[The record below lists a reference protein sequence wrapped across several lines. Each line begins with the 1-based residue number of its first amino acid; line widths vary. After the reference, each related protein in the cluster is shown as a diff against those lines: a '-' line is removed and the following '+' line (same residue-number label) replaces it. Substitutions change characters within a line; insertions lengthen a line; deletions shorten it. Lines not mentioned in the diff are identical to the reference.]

1 MANAIRAD
9 GKDNTQIASAAG
21 VAQAT
26 EAAEASVT
34 RVHTT
39 SATPA
44 TPGGKPGGVRVG
56 LVYGVREPNLTEGYT
71 RQQVAEFDRLDTIT
85 AIETTLAGLGYA
97 CERIGHVRQLAA
109 RLVAEGSSKGLTH
122 ACRVDTPAALSAAC
136 AQLWAQFDQP
146 LLIEP
151 FLSGREF
158 TVGLVGTGA
167 GARVLAVGEM
177 VFCEPSGG
185 IYSYEAKGA
194 PGEPGYGYA
203 TLLAHIMA
211 GALERAPR
219 SRHAHHA
226 SHAGG
231 DPGA

>member
-1 MANAIRAD
+1 M
-9 GKDNTQIASAAG
+9 
-21 VAQAT
+21 
-26 EAAEASVT
+26 
-34 RVHTT
+34 
-39 SATPA
+39 
-44 TPGGKPGGVRVG
+44 
-56 LVYGVREPNLTEGYT
+56 
-71 RQQVAEFDRLDTIT
+71 
-85 AIETTLAGLGYA
+85 
-97 CERIGHVRQLAA
+97 
-109 RLVAEGSSKGLTH
+109 AEGSSKGLTH

-203 TLLAHIMA
+203 TLQPVDDAEARRAAEIALGAWRILGGRDAGRIDLRSDARGEPQFLEANPLPGLVPDLSDLPLLAGYAGWEYATLLAHIMA